1 MKMQIKAQTKV
12 SMKIQIKSADEN
24 ENRIE
29 EEDITTSVLSI
40 IIQDILR
47 IVS

>member
-1 MKMQIKAQTKV
+1 MDCVGESSNENAD
-12 SMKIQIKSADEN
+12 KSADEN

-29 EEDITTSVLSI
+29 KEDITTSVLSI